1 MRSFWRWIKGF
12 ANEKRA
18 PDRQGNRTL
27 ISFRSKDCDVIAG
40 VKLLAV
46 EQRVSRTEVPSD
58 ERTSSHCFQELC
70 KSYRS
75 PVERGHNHDLLEMIF
90 ITLTATICGA
100 NSWVDVERFAAG
112 KIKWFRSYVKLANGV
127 PSHDTFGRV
136 FSRLDTSE
144 FLAAMHH
151 WVDQFAGSLRGK
163 GVAIDG
169 KVLRGS
175 FDRAADQNPLHT
187 MTAFATDTRLVIRQ
201 LSVDDKSNEIPA
213 VPKLLE
219 LMEIE
224 GAVITLDAMHCQKET
239 AKAITGKKADYVLTV
254 KRNQQKL
261 AEAIGER
268 FVAYGELD
276 NNVEGLRRQVTVEKS
291 HGRKERRECFC
302 IEIDGDDERFAEWSA
317 AKTIGMIYRHRE
329 GNVAEHDETTFFI
342 SSLPPKVKRLSKFI
356 RDHWKIENSEHYVLD
371 VTFAEDAS
379 RIRRGTSP
387 EISAAMRRMA
397 LNILQRDTTV
407 KDNIRGKRMRAG
419 WDDAVLDGI
428 YAGFSGT

>member
-1 MRSFWRWIKGF
+1 M
-12 ANEKRA
+12 
-18 PDRQGNRTL
+18 
-27 ISFRSKDCDVIAG
+27 V
-40 VKLLAV
+40 
-46 EQRVSRTEVPSD
+46 
-58 ERTSSHCFQELC
+58 
-70 KSYRS
+70 
-75 PVERGHNHDLLEMIF
+75 F

-100 NSWVDVERFAAG
+100 NSWADVERFANG
-112 KIKWFRSYVKLANGV
+112 KSKWFRRYIKLEHGV
-127 PSHDTFGRV
+127 PSHDTLGRV
-136 FSRLDTSE
+136 FSRLDTGE

-151 WVDQFAGSLRGK
+151 WVDQFAGSLRGQ
-163 GVAIDG
+163 GIAIDA

-175 FDRAADQNPLHT
+175 FDRAADQSPLHT
-187 MTAFATDTRLVIRQ
+187 MTAFATETRLVIRQ

-224 GAVITLDAMHCQKET
+224 GAVITLDAMRCQKET
-239 AKAITGKKADYVLTV
+239 ATAITDRKAEYILTV
-254 KRNQQKL
+254 KGNQQKL
-261 AEAIGER
+261 AEAIGKR

-276 NNVEGLRRQVTVEKS
+276 NDVEGLRRHVTVEKS
-291 HGRKERRECFC
+291 HGREERREYYC
-302 IEIDGDDERFAEWSA
+302 IAIDDDEIFADRSG

-329 GNVAEHDETTFFI
+329 GNVAEHNETMFFI

-371 VTFAEDAS
+371 VTFSEDAS

-387 EISAAMRRMA
+387 EVSAAIRRMA

-407 KDNIRGKRMRAG
+407 KDNIRGKRLRAG

-428 YAGFSGT
+428 YAGFNGT

>member
-1 MRSFWRWIKGF
+1 MNGPAAIVSKSFVNVTDPR
-12 ANEKRA
+12 
-18 PDRQGNRTL
+18 L
-27 ISFRSKDCDVIAG
+27 
-40 VKLLAV
+40 
-46 EQRVSRTEVPSD
+46 
-58 ERTSSHCFQELC
+58 
-70 KSYRS
+70 
-75 PVERGHNHDLLEMIF
+75 ERGHNHDLLEMIF

-100 NSWVDVERFAAG
+100 NSWTDVERFANG
-112 KIKWFRSYVKLANGV
+112 KIKWFRRYTKLDNGV
-127 PSHDTFGRV
+127 PSHDTLGRV
-136 FSRLDTSE
+136 FSRLDTDE
-144 FLAAMHH
+144 FLTAMHH

-175 FDRAADQNPLHT
+175 FDRAAGQSPLHT
-187 MTAFATDTRLVIRQ
+187 MTAFASETRLVIRQ

-239 AKAITGKKADYVLTV
+239 AKAITDKKAEYILTV
-254 KRNQQKL
+254 KGNQQKL
-261 AEAIGER
+261 AEAIGKR

-276 NNVEGLRRQVTVEKS
+276 NQVEGLRRHVTVEKS
-291 HGRKERRECFC
+291 HGREERREYFC
-302 IEIDGDDERFAEWSA
+302 IAIDDDEIFDDWAG

-329 GNVAEHDETTFFI
+329 GNVAEHDETMFFI

-387 EISAAMRRMA
+387 EISAAIRRMA

-428 YAGFSGT
+428 YAGFNRT